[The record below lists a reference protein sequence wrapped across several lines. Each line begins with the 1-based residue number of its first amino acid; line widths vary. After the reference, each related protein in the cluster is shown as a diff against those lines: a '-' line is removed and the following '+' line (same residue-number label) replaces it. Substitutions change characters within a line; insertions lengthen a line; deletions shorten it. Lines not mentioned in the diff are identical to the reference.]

1 MINLV
6 ILFLILRKFLFRP
19 IMNIMEK
26 YALPKKEFYEW
37 HVGNGCGYLVEL
49 EPALWKKDR
58 RVLQVLET
66 RNKQ

>member
-1 MINLV
+1 M
-6 ILFLILRKFLFRP
+6 K
-19 IMNIMEK
+19 IME
-26 YALPKKEFYEW
+26 ANARPKKECYEG